1 VNDLSDSS
9 VGVFVSPLEGESC
22 FVVMADIGHDL
33 SVEVGLGFEDA
44 ACNEVSLDLGEPDL
58 DLIEPRGIGRGEME
72 LDVGTDAQK
81 LLNGFSFMS
90 RKVVGDDM
98 NMGFGGL
105 SSDHLGEELHELGA
119 GVTVSCLSQDLAG
132 GRIQGR
138 IERKSA
144 VAKVFE
150 SVTFG
155 PARRE
160 RQDGI
165 ETIKGLN
172 GALFIDTE
180 NSRMGRRLQV
190 ETDDCGRL
198 LLKLRV
204 IADHV
209 VATPVRLQPC
219 LSPHPG
225 HTHMVNAERGP
236 QLAAAPMGGTIG
248 GLAVQSPIDDPS
260 FEFLDAFTGGTSTVP
275 TPESGQT
282 LFFKAVPPHSHR
294 IDTATLLPADSPK
307 TQRTRSQPQD
317 NPRTASVLSA
327 PTAATTHGL
336 KLTAFRG
343 TQNDSIGHA
352 SKHSTAIS

>member
-1 VNDLSDSS
+1 
-9 VGVFVSPLEGESC
+9 
-22 FVVMADIGHDL
+22 
-33 SVEVGLGFEDA
+33 VEVGLGFEDA

-165 ETIKGLN
+165 ETIKGWN

-248 GLAVQSPIDDPS
+248 GLAVQVQSMIRASSFSMPSLGARPRCRLQSPGKRCSLKRSRHIRTVLILQPS
-260 FEFLDAFTGGTSTVP
+260 CRLIAQRLREPEAKLRIILARRASSARNCDYDSCVEVDGVP
-275 TPESGQT
+275 G
-282 LFFKAVPPHSHR
+282 
-294 IDTATLLPADSPK
+294 DSK
-307 TQRTRSQPQD
+307 
-317 NPRTASVLSA
+317 
-327 PTAATTHGL
+327 
-336 KLTAFRG
+336 
-343 TQNDSIGHA
+343 
-352 SKHSTAIS
+352 

>member
-1 VNDLSDSS
+1 
-9 VGVFVSPLEGESC
+9 
-22 FVVMADIGHDL
+22 MADIAHDL

-155 PARRE
+155 RPGESGKTGSRRS
-160 RQDGI
+160 RAGM
-165 ETIKGLN
+165 
-172 GALFIDTE
+172 ALF
-180 NSRMGRRLQV
+180 S
-190 ETDDCGRL
+190 
-198 LLKLRV
+198 
-204 IADHV
+204 
-209 VATPVRLQPC
+209 
-219 LSPHPG
+219 
-225 HTHMVNAERGP
+225 
-236 QLAAAPMGGTIG
+236 
-248 GLAVQSPIDDPS
+248 
-260 FEFLDAFTGGTSTVP
+260 ST
-275 TPESGQT
+275 Q
-282 LFFKAVPPHSHR
+282 K
-294 IDTATLLPADSPK
+294 
-307 TQRTRSQPQD
+307 
-317 NPRTASVLSA
+317 
-327 PTAATTHGL
+327 TAAWAGG
-336 KLTAFRG
+336 FR
-343 TQNDSIGHA
+343 
-352 SKHSTAIS
+352 

>member
-1 VNDLSDSS
+1 
-9 VGVFVSPLEGESC
+9 
-22 FVVMADIGHDL
+22 
-33 SVEVGLGFEDA
+33 
-44 ACNEVSLDLGEPDL
+44 
-58 DLIEPRGIGRGEME
+58 ME
-72 LDVGTDAQK
+72 LNVGMGAQK
-81 LLNGFSFMS
+81 SLNGCSFMS

-98 NMGFGGL
+98 NMGFSGL
-105 SSDHLGEELHELGA
+105 SGDHLGEKLHELGA

-132 GRIQGR
+132 GRVQGR

-155 PARRE
+155 PSGRE

-172 GALFIDTE
+172 SALFIDTE

-190 ETDDCGRL
+190 ETDDSSRL
-198 LLKLRV
+198 LLELRV

-209 VATPVRLQPC
+209 VATPVRLQPR
-219 LSPHPG
+219 LGPHPG

-236 QLAAAPMGGTIG
+236 QLAAAPVGGAIG

-260 FEFLDAFTGGTSTVP
+260 FELLDSLTGRTSTVP
-275 TPESGQT
+275 TPESGQA
-282 LFFKAVPPHSHR
+282 LFFKAVSPHSHR
-294 IDTATLLPADSPK
+294 IDTATLLSADSPK
-307 TQRTRSQPQD
+307 TQKTRSQAQD

-327 PTAATTHGL
+327 HTATTTHAL

-352 SKHSTAIS
+352 SKHSTTIS